1 MTAGMISLT
10 FYNYYN
16 PDFWIFQIL
25 TAVKKNRRQ
34 NLTAICLLYLLL
46 QIIKHGGREELALG
60 NFQTVADKLTETS
73 LRRGSSIL
81 YTLERWHRCGWRVRW
96 RAYCAHAGFRW
107 SGRPRLL
114 WWLSFSITSDM
125 MTENLRGC
133 VYALALYSK
142 LCYTSRKKYAPA

>member
-81 YTLERWHRCGWRVRW
+81 YTLER
-96 RAYCAHAGFRW
+96 
-107 SGRPRLL
+107 
-114 WWLSFSITSDM
+114 
-125 MTENLRGC
+125 
-133 VYALALYSK
+133 
-142 LCYTSRKKYAPA
+142 